1 MGSEMC
7 IRDSFPAIDILGG
20 RCVRL
25 LQGDYGQETAY
36 GNDPVAQAQAFQDA
50 GATWVH
56 VVDLDAARTGD
67 PVNRQ
72 VVAEVA
78 ATLDVP
84 VQAGGGV
91 RTLNDAR
98 TLFDAGVS
106 RVVMGTAAIEN
117 PNLVDE
123 VAGLGRV
130 AVGLDIRGEEVAVRG
145 WTKGSGLLLNDA
157 LERFSIR
164 STDAFVITQIERDGT
179 LQGPDLAG
187 LAAALAATEVDV
199 VASGGV
205 GRPSDLNDLAD
216 LVVAGRRLAGIVL
229 GRALYEGTVDLAT
242 AIRALRDH

>member
-1 MGSEMC
+1 MTTSPVL
-7 IRDSFPAIDILGG
+7 FPAIDILGG

-205 GRPSDLNDLAD
+205 GRLSDLNDLAD

>member
-1 MGSEMC
+1 MTTAPAL
-7 IRDSFPAIDILGG
+7 FPAIDILGG

-25 LQGDYGQETAY
+25 LQGDYGQETVY
-36 GNDPVAQAQAFQDA
+36 GNDPAAQAQAFQDA

-91 RTLNDAR
+91 RTLDDAR

-106 RVVMGTAAIEN
+106 RVVMGTAAIED
-117 PNLVDE
+117 PDLVDQ
-123 VAGLGRV
+123 VADLGRV

-145 WTKGSGLLLNDA
+145 WTEGTGLLLTDA
-157 LERFSIR
+157 FERFSNR
-164 STDAFVITQIERDGT
+164 GTDAFVITQIERDGT
-179 LQGPDLAG
+179 LQGPDLEG
-187 LAAALAATEVDV
+187 LAAALATTGVDV

-205 GRPSDLNDLAD
+205 GRPSDLKDLAD
-216 LVVAGRRLAGIVL
+216 LAVAGRRLAGIIL
-229 GRALYEGTVDLAT
+229 GRALYEGTIDLAA
-242 AIRALRDH
+242 AIQTLKER

>member
-1 MGSEMC
+1 VL
-7 IRDSFPAIDILGG
+7 FPAIDILGG

>member
-1 MGSEMC
+1 MTTAPAL
-7 IRDSFPAIDILGG
+7 FPAIDIRGG

-25 LQGDYGQETAY
+25 LQGDYGQETVY
-36 GNDPVAQAQAFQDA
+36 GKDPAAQARAFQDA

-91 RTLNDAR
+91 RTLDDAR

-106 RVVMGTAAIEN
+106 RVVMGTAAIED
-117 PNLVDE
+117 PELVDQ
-123 VAGLGRV
+123 VADLGRV

-145 WTKGSGLLLNDA
+145 WTEGTGLLLTDA
-157 LERFSIR
+157 FERFSNR
-164 STDAFVITQIERDGT
+164 GTDAFVITQIERDGT
-179 LQGPDLAG
+179 LQGPDLEG
-187 LAAALAATEVDV
+187 LAAALATTGVDV

-205 GRPSDLNDLAD
+205 GRPSDLKDLAD
-216 LVVAGRRLAGIVL
+216 LAVAGRRLAGIIL
-229 GRALYEGTVDLAT
+229 GRALYDGTIDLAA
-242 AIRALRDH
+242 AIQTLKER

>member
-1 MGSEMC
+1 MTTAPAL
-7 IRDSFPAIDILGG
+7 FPAIDILGG

-25 LQGDYGQETAY
+25 LQGDYGQETVY
-36 GNDPVAQAQAFQDA
+36 GNDPVAQARAFQDA

-91 RTLNDAR
+91 RTLDDAR

-106 RVVMGTAAIEN
+106 RVVMGTAAIED
-117 PNLVDE
+117 PELVDQ
-123 VAGLGRV
+123 VADLGRV

-145 WTKGSGLLLNDA
+145 WTEGTGLLLTDA
-157 LERFSIR
+157 FERFSNR
-164 STDAFVITQIERDGT
+164 GTDAFVITQIERDGT
-179 LQGPDLAG
+179 LQGPDLEG
-187 LAAALAATEVDV
+187 LAAALATTGVDV

-205 GRPSDLNDLAD
+205 GRPSDLKDLAD
-216 LVVAGRRLAGIVL
+216 LAVAGRRLAGIIL
-229 GRALYEGTVDLAT
+229 GRALYEGTVDLAA
-242 AIRALRDH
+242 AIQTLKER

>member
-1 MGSEMC
+1 MTTAPAL
-7 IRDSFPAIDILGG
+7 FPAIDILGG

-25 LQGDYGQETAY
+25 LQGDYGQETVY
-36 GNDPVAQAQAFQDA
+36 GNDPAAQARAFQDA

-78 ATLDVP
+78 ATLNVP

-91 RTLNDAR
+91 RTLDDAR

-106 RVVMGTAAIEN
+106 RVVMGTAAIED
-117 PNLVDE
+117 PELVDQ
-123 VAGLGRV
+123 VADLGRV

-145 WTKGSGLLLNDA
+145 WTEGTGLLLTDA
-157 LERFSIR
+157 FERFSNR
-164 STDAFVITQIERDGT
+164 GTDAFVITQIERDGT
-179 LQGPDLAG
+179 LQGPDLEG
-187 LAAALAATEVDV
+187 LAAALATTRVDV

-205 GRPSDLNDLAD
+205 GRPSDLKDLAD
-216 LVVAGRRLAGIVL
+216 LAVAGRRLAGIIL
-229 GRALYEGTVDLAT
+229 GRALYEGTVDLAA
-242 AIRALRDH
+242 AIQTLKER

>member
-1 MGSEMC
+1 MG
-7 IRDSFPAIDILGG
+7 RG
-20 RCVRL
+20 
-25 LQGDYGQETAY
+25 
-36 GNDPVAQAQAFQDA
+36 
-50 GATWVH
+50 
-56 VVDLDAARTGD
+56 
-67 PVNRQ
+67 
-72 VVAEVA
+72 
-78 ATLDVP
+78 
-84 VQAGGGV
+84 
-91 RTLNDAR
+91 
-98 TLFDAGVS
+98 
-106 RVVMGTAAIEN
+106 
-117 PNLVDE
+117 
-123 VAGLGRV
+123 

-229 GRALYEGTVDLAT
+229 GRALYEGKVDLAT
-242 AIRALRDH
+242 AIRAMRDN

>member
-1 MGSEMC
+1 MTSPVL
-7 IRDSFPAIDILGG
+7 FPAIDILGG

-25 LQGDYGQETAY
+25 LQGDYEQETAY
-36 GNDPVAQAQAFQDA
+36 GNDPVAQAEAFQDA

-91 RTLNDAR
+91 RTLDDAR

-117 PNLVDE
+117 PDLVDE
-123 VAGLGRV
+123 VAVLGRV

-157 LERFSIR
+157 LARFSIP

-179 LQGPDLAG
+179 LQGPDLVG
-187 LAAALAATEVDV
+187 LTAALAATEIDV

-205 GRPSDLNDLAD
+205 GRPSDLADLAD

-242 AIRALRDH
+242 AIRTLRDH

>member
-1 MGSEMC
+1 MTTAPAL
-7 IRDSFPAIDILGG
+7 FPAIDIRGG

-25 LQGDYGQETAY
+25 LQGDYGQETVY
-36 GNDPVAQAQAFQDA
+36 GNDPAAQARAFQDA

-91 RTLNDAR
+91 RTLDDAR

-106 RVVMGTAAIEN
+106 RVVMGTAAIED
-117 PNLVDE
+117 PELVDQ
-123 VAGLGRV
+123 VADLGRV

-145 WTKGSGLLLNDA
+145 WTEGTGLLLTDA
-157 LERFSIR
+157 FERFSNR
-164 STDAFVITQIERDGT
+164 GTDAFVITQIERDGT
-179 LQGPDLAG
+179 LQGPDLEG
-187 LAAALAATEVDV
+187 LAAALATTGVDV

-205 GRPSDLNDLAD
+205 GRPSDLKDLAD
-216 LVVAGRRLAGIVL
+216 LAVAGRRLAGIIL
-229 GRALYEGTVDLAT
+229 GRALYEGTVDLAA
-242 AIRALRDH
+242 AIQTLKER

>member
-1 MGSEMC
+1 MTTSPVL
-7 IRDSFPAIDILGG
+7 FPAIDILGG

-36 GNDPVAQAQAFQDA
+36 GNDPVAQAQSFQDA

-91 RTLNDAR
+91 RTLDDAR

-229 GRALYEGTVDLAT
+229 GRALYDGTVDLAT

>member
-1 MGSEMC
+1 MTTSPVL
-7 IRDSFPAIDILGG
+7 FPAIDILGG

>member
-1 MGSEMC
+1 VTTAPAL
-7 IRDSFPAIDILGG
+7 FPAIDILGG

-25 LQGDYGQETAY
+25 LQGDYGQETVY
-36 GNDPVAQAQAFQDA
+36 GNDPAAQARAFQDA

-67 PVNRQ
+67 PVNRP

-91 RTLNDAR
+91 RTLDDAR

-106 RVVMGTAAIEN
+106 RVVMGTAAIED
-117 PNLVDE
+117 PELVDQ
-123 VAGLGRV
+123 VADLGRV

-145 WTKGSGLLLNDA
+145 WTEGTGLLLTDA
-157 LERFSIR
+157 FERFSNR
-164 STDAFVITQIERDGT
+164 GTDAFVITQIERDGT
-179 LQGPDLAG
+179 LQGPDLEG
-187 LAAALAATEVDV
+187 LAAALATTGVDV

-205 GRPSDLNDLAD
+205 GRPSDLKDLAD
-216 LVVAGRRLAGIVL
+216 LAVAGRRLAGIIL
-229 GRALYEGTVDLAT
+229 GRALYEGTIDLAA
-242 AIRALRDH
+242 AIQTLKER

>member
-1 MGSEMC
+1 MTSPVL
-7 IRDSFPAIDILGG
+7 FPAIDILGG

-25 LQGDYGQETAY
+25 LQGDYGQETVY
-36 GNDPVAQAQAFQDA
+36 GNDPVAQAEAFQEA

-91 RTLNDAR
+91 RTLDDAR

-145 WTKGSGLLLNDA
+145 WTRGSGLLLNDA

-179 LQGPDLAG
+179 LQGPDLVA
-187 LAAALAATEVDV
+187 LADALAATEIDV

-205 GRPSDLNDLAD
+205 GRPSDLADLAD

-229 GRALYEGTVDLAT
+229 GRALYEGTVELAT
-242 AIRALRDH
+242 AIRTLRDH

>member
-1 MGSEMC
+1 MTTAPAL
-7 IRDSFPAIDILGG
+7 FPAIDILGG

-25 LQGDYGQETAY
+25 LQGDYGQETVY
-36 GNDPVAQAQAFQDA
+36 GNDPAAQARAFQDA

-91 RTLNDAR
+91 RTLDDAR

-106 RVVMGTAAIEN
+106 RVVMGTAAIED
-117 PNLVDE
+117 PDLVDQ
-123 VAGLGRV
+123 VANLGRV

-145 WTKGSGLLLNDA
+145 GTEGTGLLLTDA
-157 LERFSIR
+157 FERFSNR
-164 STDAFVITQIERDGT
+164 GTDAFVITQIERDGT
-179 LQGPDLAG
+179 LQGPDLEG
-187 LAAALAATEVDV
+187 LAAALATTGGDV
-199 VASGGV
+199 VASGGG
-205 GRPSDLNDLAD
+205 GRPSDLKDLAD
-216 LVVAGRRLAGIVL
+216 LAVAGRRLAGIIL
-229 GRALYEGTVDLAT
+229 GRALYEGTVDLAA
-242 AIRALRDH
+242 AIQTLKER

>member
-1 MGSEMC
+1 MTTAPAL
-7 IRDSFPAIDILGG
+7 FPAIDILGG

-25 LQGDYGQETAY
+25 LQGDYGQETVY
-36 GNDPVAQAQAFQDA
+36 GNDPAAQARAFQDA

-91 RTLNDAR
+91 RTLDDAR

-106 RVVMGTAAIEN
+106 RVVMGTAAIED
-117 PNLVDE
+117 PDLGDQ
-123 VAGLGRV
+123 VADLGRV

-145 WTKGSGLLLNDA
+145 WTEGTGLLLTDA
-157 LERFSIR
+157 FERFSNR
-164 STDAFVITQIERDGT
+164 GTDAFVITQIERDGT
-179 LQGPDLAG
+179 LQGPDLEG
-187 LAAALAATEVDV
+187 LAAALATTGVDV

-205 GRPSDLNDLAD
+205 GRPSDLKDLAD
-216 LVVAGRRLAGIVL
+216 LAVAGRRLAGIIL
-229 GRALYEGTVDLAT
+229 GRALYEGTVDLAA
-242 AIRALRDH
+242 AIQTLKER

>member
-1 MGSEMC
+1 MTSPVL
-7 IRDSFPAIDILGG
+7 FPAIDILGG

-36 GNDPVAQAQAFQDA
+36 GNDPVAQAEAFQEA

-91 RTLNDAR
+91 RTLDDAR

-145 WTKGSGLLLNDA
+145 WTRGSGLLLNDA

-179 LQGPDLAG
+179 LQGPDLVA
-187 LAAALAATEVDV
+187 LADALAATEIDV

-205 GRPSDLNDLAD
+205 GRPSDLADLAD

-242 AIRALRDH
+242 AIRTLRDQ

>member
-1 MGSEMC
+1 MTTAPAL
-7 IRDSFPAIDILGG
+7 FPAIDILGG

-25 LQGDYGQETAY
+25 LQGDYGQETVY
-36 GNDPVAQAQAFQDA
+36 GNDPVAQARAFQDA

-56 VVDLDAARTGD
+56 IVDLDAARTGD

-91 RTLNDAR
+91 RTLDDAR

-106 RVVMGTAAIEN
+106 RVVMGTAAIED
-117 PNLVDE
+117 PELVDQ
-123 VAGLGRV
+123 VADLGRV

-145 WTKGSGLLLNDA
+145 WTEGTGLLLTDA
-157 LERFSIR
+157 FERFSNR
-164 STDAFVITQIERDGT
+164 GTDAFVITQIERDGT
-179 LQGPDLAG
+179 LQGPDLEG
-187 LAAALAATEVDV
+187 LAAALATTGVDV

-205 GRPSDLNDLAD
+205 GRPSDLKDLAD
-216 LVVAGRRLAGIVL
+216 LAVAGRRLAGIIL
-229 GRALYEGTVDLAT
+229 GRALYEGTVDLAA
-242 AIRALRDH
+242 AIQTLKER

>member
-1 MGSEMC
+1 MTTSPVL
-7 IRDSFPAIDILGG
+7 FPAIDILGG

-229 GRALYEGTVDLAT
+229 GRALYEGTVALAT

>member
-1 MGSEMC
+1 ML
-7 IRDSFPAIDILGG
+7 FPAIDILGG

-205 GRPSDLNDLAD
+205 GRLSDLNDLAD

>member
-1 MGSEMC
+1 ML
-7 IRDSFPAIDILGG
+7 FPAIDILGG

-78 ATLDVP
+78 ATVDVP

>member
-1 MGSEMC
+1 MTTSPVL
-7 IRDSFPAIDILGG
+7 FPAIDILGG

-242 AIRALRDH
+242 AIRALREH

>member
-1 MGSEMC
+1 MTSPVL
-7 IRDSFPAIDILGG
+7 FPAIDILGG

-25 LQGDYGQETAY
+25 LQGDYGQETVY
-36 GNDPVAQAQAFQDA
+36 GNDPVAQAEAFQEA

-91 RTLNDAR
+91 RTLDDAR

-145 WTKGSGLLLNDA
+145 WTRGSGLLLNDA

-179 LQGPDLAG
+179 LQGPDLVA
-187 LAAALAATEVDV
+187 LAAALAATEIDV

-205 GRPSDLNDLAD
+205 GRPSDLADLAD

-242 AIRALRDH
+242 AIRTLRDQ

>member
-1 MGSEMC
+1 MTTSPVL
-7 IRDSFPAIDILGG
+7 FPAIDILGG

-36 GNDPVAQAQAFQDA
+36 GNDPVAQARAFQDA

>member
-1 MGSEMC
+1 MTTAPTL
-7 IRDSFPAIDILGG
+7 FPAIDILGG

-25 LQGDYGQETAY
+25 LQGDYGQETVY
-36 GNDPVAQAQAFQDA
+36 GNDPAAQARAFQDA

-91 RTLNDAR
+91 RTLDDAR

-106 RVVMGTAAIEN
+106 RVVMGTAAIED
-117 PNLVDE
+117 PELVDQ
-123 VAGLGRV
+123 VADLGRV

-145 WTKGSGLLLNDA
+145 WTEGTGLLLTDA
-157 LERFSIR
+157 FERFSNR
-164 STDAFVITQIERDGT
+164 GTDAFVITQIERDGT
-179 LQGPDLAG
+179 LQGPDLEG
-187 LAAALAATEVDV
+187 LAAALATTGVDV

-205 GRPSDLNDLAD
+205 GRPSDLKDLAD
-216 LVVAGRRLAGIVL
+216 LAVAGRRLAGIIL
-229 GRALYEGTVDLAT
+229 GRALYEGTIDLAA
-242 AIRALRDH
+242 AIQTLKER

>member
-1 MGSEMC
+1 ML
-7 IRDSFPAIDILGG
+7 FPAIDILGG

-205 GRPSDLNDLAD
+205 GRPSDLNDLAN

>member
-1 MGSEMC
+1 MTTAPAL
-7 IRDSFPAIDILGG
+7 FPAIDILGG

-25 LQGDYGQETAY
+25 LQGDYGQETVY
-36 GNDPVAQAQAFQDA
+36 GNDPAAQARAFQDA

-91 RTLNDAR
+91 RTLDDAR

-106 RVVMGTAAIEN
+106 RVVMGTAAIED
-117 PNLVDE
+117 PELVDQ
-123 VAGLGRV
+123 VADLGRV

-145 WTKGSGLLLNDA
+145 WTEGTGLLLTDA
-157 LERFSIR
+157 FERFSNR
-164 STDAFVITQIERDGT
+164 GTDAFVITQIERDGT
-179 LQGPDLAG
+179 LQGPDLEG
-187 LAAALAATEVDV
+187 LAAALATTEVDV

-205 GRPSDLNDLAD
+205 GRPSDLTDLAD
-216 LVVAGRRLAGIVL
+216 LAVAGRRLAGIIL

-242 AIRALRDH
+242 AIQALRDR